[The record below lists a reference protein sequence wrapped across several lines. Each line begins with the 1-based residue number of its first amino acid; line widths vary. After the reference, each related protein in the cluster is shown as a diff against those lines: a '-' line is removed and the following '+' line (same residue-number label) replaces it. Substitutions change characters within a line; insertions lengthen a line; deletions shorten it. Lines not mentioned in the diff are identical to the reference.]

1 LVWKIDYAEEARRSL
16 HRLDPKVSARI
27 IRFMEE
33 RVAALSDP
41 MQIGERLKGDL
52 RDYWRYRVGDYRIVC
67 EIKKA
72 VVTVVVIRVGH
83 RRDVY
88 R

>member
-1 LVWKIDYAEEARRSL
+1 MVWKIDYTEEARRSL

-27 IRFMEE
+27 VAFMEK

-41 MQIGERLKGDL
+41 TQIAERLKGGL
-52 RDYWRYRVGDYRIVC
+52 RDYWRYRVGDYRIIC

-83 RRDVY
+83 RKEIY